1 MRTRMIFAVLA
12 TMFVTSTALAD
23 ELPPFSGSH
32 DDASYGDMTHSTF
45 TTEGLPGG
53 SALAA
58 GSAHDDTAYP
68 SSDAPANAQKP
79 ALVQMACSC
88 AR

>member
-12 TMFVTSTALAD
+12 TMFVASTALAN
-23 ELPPFSGSH
+23 ELPPFAGSH

-45 TTEGLPGG
+45 ATAGLPGG

-58 GSAHDDTAYP
+58 GPSHDDTAYP
-68 SSDAPANAQKP
+68 NSDAPANAQKP
-79 ALVQMACSC
+79 APVRMACSC
-88 AR
+88 PR